1 MRMTLEDGNTDFI
14 GYVNNLK
21 RLKRLH
27 GEVEK
32 RLSVLLAHLYP
43 NAPAISEVSG
53 ILGGR
58 NDLIQFFFS
67 GRKVVFEL
75 FFSPSQVSQ
84 DLRLLEQSQAEV
96 KIAVLLDR
104 EINSKLAAEY
114 FRKKPDSFP
123 FLWLSEVLL
132 PSHES
137 TSYARL
143 RELIDENAAIV
154 RLRRVLEHPAGEQF
168 EPIVRDLLRDFETT
182 IALRT
187 LDTPKPANTKMTHRQ
202 VISLIILGQVKK
214 LGIPPKTLHYL
225 YGWLQSNLQE
235 ILTSVEQGFKTYLVT
250 DLGEKHYIWND
261 KDLADILILNVEGQE
276 SVHIVVFLNNIVNDF
291 WGRIGY
297 EAAPILWHLFH
308 FYAEDR
314 VIVFPPAKQHV

>member
-43 NAPAISEVSG
+43 DAPAISEVSG

-104 EINSKLAAEY
+104 EINPKLAAEY

-123 FLWLSEVLL
+123 YLWLSQVLL
-132 PSHES
+132 PSHEA

-182 IALRT
+182 FALHT
-187 LDTPKPANTKMTHRQ
+187 LDMPKPANAKMTYRQ

-214 LGIPPKTLHYL
+214 LGIPPKTLRYV

-235 ILTSVEQGFKTYLVT
+235 ILTSVEQGFKTYL
-250 DLGEKHYIWND
+250 
-261 KDLADILILNVEGQE
+261 A
-276 SVHIVVFLNNIVNDF
+276 
-291 WGRIGY
+291 
-297 EAAPILWHLFH
+297 
-308 FYAEDR
+308 
-314 VIVFPPAKQHV
+314 